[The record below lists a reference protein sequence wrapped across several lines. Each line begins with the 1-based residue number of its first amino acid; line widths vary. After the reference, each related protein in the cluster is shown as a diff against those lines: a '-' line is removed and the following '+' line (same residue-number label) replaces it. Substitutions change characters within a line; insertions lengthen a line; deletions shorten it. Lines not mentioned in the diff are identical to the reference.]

1 MTLYVNGQAVEESDI
16 VKEMEKL
23 RPRYEQVFADMPVE
37 QREQQLREWS
47 RENVIEGI
55 LFRQA
60 AHRDFPEHM
69 VSHIDAAWQQHQERS
84 GGQDKVL
91 HEMGLK
97 SDQESEGRQYFLDTI
112 EVEYLMRQI
121 ESSVSEPTEKDI
133 VRHFEHNKDRFS
145 VPEMIRASHIVKHA
159 RPDREPAAAV
169 EELKNLRRQLVEKEI
184 DFPSAASM
192 HSDCP
197 DNGGDLGFFARG
209 QMVPEFDQV
218 VFSLEPGQI
227 SNVFETSFGLH
238 IAMVTARRASIPC
251 TLEQVRE
258 VIVRELKE
266 QTRQKLIERFI
277 DAEKIKAI
285 IEER

>member
-1 MTLYVNGQAVEESDI
+1 MTLYVNGQAVEESAI

-23 RPRYEQVFADMPVE
+23 RPRYEQVFVDMPAE

-47 RENVIEGI
+47 RENVIEGV

-60 AHRDFPEHM
+60 AHRDFPQHM
-69 VSHIDAAWQQHQERS
+69 SSHLDSAWKQYLERS
-84 GGQDKVL
+84 GGRDKVL
-91 HEMGLK
+91 QEQGLT
-97 SDQESEGRQYFLDTI
+97 SDQEPQGRQYFADTI
-112 EVEYLMRQI
+112 EVEYLSRQI
-121 ESSVSEPTEKDI
+121 DASVQEPTEKEV
-133 VRHFEHNKDRFS
+133 VRHFERNKDRYS

-159 RPDREPAAAV
+159 RPDREPSAIA
-169 EELKNLRRQLVEKEI
+169 EELRTLHRELIDKKI
-184 DFPSAASM
+184 DFVDAAST

-209 QMVPEFDQV
+209 QMVPEFDHV
-218 VFSLEPGQI
+218 VFSLQPGQI
-227 SNVFETSFGLH
+227 SDVFETGFGFH

-266 QTRQKLIERFI
+266 QARQKALERFI
-277 DAEKIKAI
+277 DAEKATAV